1 MNVLLIHDAPI
12 SEWKGTQKALYE
24 IGNYLV
30 QKGHSV
36 TFLNN
41 VSFKRD
47 ESESRL
53 STSRIPM
60 FSVVDFPF
68 KRLFGT
74 WFISKK
80 NLQQYE
86 PDVIYISTFQPFF
99 YIPFY
104 RFNTVLS
111 TFVIGPEHEKVGSRW
126 NKILFI
132 SKKSIFRLVAFLY
145 RNDNTLFHTL
155 NPAQKNWLQ
164 RIVGS
169 KHKVCMIPPPMD
181 CGMYKRRDDYKM
193 DYDTFNI
200 IYLGPLTKDKGFKDF
215 VEIVHSV
222 NKILKEQKDKIIFF
236 IVGGGEYRDA
246 AVNLDK
252 VYTNVKF
259 LGTLSEHEN
268 LDVYLRSHL
277 LVSPSYVENFHYVTA
292 EAQLFGMPVISS
304 DISGPSSIIK
314 GGVTGKLVSV
324 GQISEFVSAVLEYYE
339 QFFYD
344 TSRYLNMMKQISHY
358 AEQFCK
364 EKVLPLYEEMLFS
377 IVKNNLQVSN
387 KL

>member
-1 MNVLLIHDAPI
+1 
-12 SEWKGTQKALYE
+12 
-24 IGNYLV
+24 
-30 QKGHSV
+30 
-36 TFLNN
+36 
-41 VSFKRD
+41 
-47 ESESRL
+47 
-53 STSRIPM
+53 
-60 FSVVDFPF
+60 
-68 KRLFGT
+68 
-74 WFISKK
+74 
-80 NLQQYE
+80 
-86 PDVIYISTFQPFF
+86 
-99 YIPFY
+99 
-104 RFNTVLS
+104 
-111 TFVIGPEHEKVGSRW
+111 
-126 NKILFI
+126 
-132 SKKSIFRLVAFLY
+132 
-145 RNDNTLFHTL
+145 
-155 NPAQKNWLQ
+155 
-164 RIVGS
+164 
-169 KHKVCMIPPPMD
+169 MIPPPMD

>member
-132 SKKSIFRLVAFLY
+132 SKKSIFRLVAFL
-145 RNDNTLFHTL
+145 
-155 NPAQKNWLQ
+155 
-164 RIVGS
+164 
-169 KHKVCMIPPPMD
+169 
-181 CGMYKRRDDYKM
+181 
-193 DYDTFNI
+193 
-200 IYLGPLTKDKGFKDF
+200 
-215 VEIVHSV
+215 
-222 NKILKEQKDKIIFF
+222 
-236 IVGGGEYRDA
+236 
-246 AVNLDK
+246 
-252 VYTNVKF
+252 
-259 LGTLSEHEN
+259 
-268 LDVYLRSHL
+268 
-277 LVSPSYVENFHYVTA
+277 
-292 EAQLFGMPVISS
+292 
-304 DISGPSSIIK
+304 
-314 GGVTGKLVSV
+314 
-324 GQISEFVSAVLEYYE
+324 
-339 QFFYD
+339 
-344 TSRYLNMMKQISHY
+344 
-358 AEQFCK
+358 
-364 EKVLPLYEEMLFS
+364 
-377 IVKNNLQVSN
+377 
-387 KL
+387 